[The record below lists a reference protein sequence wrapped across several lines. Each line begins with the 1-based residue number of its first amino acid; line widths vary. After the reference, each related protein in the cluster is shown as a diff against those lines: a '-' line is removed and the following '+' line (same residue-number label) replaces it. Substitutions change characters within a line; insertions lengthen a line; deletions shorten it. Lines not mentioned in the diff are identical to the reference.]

1 MVGIFFQSSFIIAS
15 VAYLLYLDTQPTFT
29 KELLA
34 NTILSFLVFSFWQK
48 KKFKSFD
55 SYFFALAS
63 LTLIL
68 YSAITATIFL
78 PDSQVARQKLYL
90 RFVFYLSSGV
100 FYWLLYKEID
110 KKILLLYAI
119 LASSHIYFFRY
130 HYTSI
135 AILLYLIANLH
146 LLKEIKMAKGNF
158 FDLFSV
164 ALLASILVSTI
175 YSFFYNGSYSTYGT
189 FHFFSGFLIYLFF
202 KLLDQ
207 KQILKTLFI
216 SQFFYLICLILYSMF
231 IVLYFFYN
239 DFQPNFSLRIGG
251 FHVSNIGSMIL
262 VNLPTTIGLY
272 LLQPSE
278 KKQKLIY
285 LFIVFL
291 SLVVLYFTH
300 SRASILG
307 VIIGCTTLFFVYVKL
322 SPDRK
327 GKLLPIF
334 TFFFL
339 FALVFLG
346 KKIIDSD
353 VFNTNSLSARKSI
366 WEAYIERVIHHS
378 LLFGFG
384 SNNEFFHSFLPI
396 QELSPQVIGDLKFY
410 FQNFQAFPH
419 AHNLYLQIFFNYGSV
434 GFAIMIMMIIYT
446 ATKAWKMFRNKS
458 ISPSE
463 GIALAILSSLFFQEI
478 FDYTMIDAM
487 TFYQAI
493 LAIGIL
499 SHPFQAKEGN
509 NQKPLSFPPKYLVAI
524 QIVLMVFI
532 ILLGFNLCLS
542 EKIKLL
548 FRNQFTI
555 DNFSNLKFKDG
566 VADNQILISR
576 FMTIDPLFLP
586 LPIDEKKEQ
595 FAGQV
600 YLEIFHK
607 SKDRLFLEKASGHF
621 QSCIRIFP
629 YSAVCLK
636 RLSEIESLKGD
647 AKNAKDF
654 ESLYKQN
661 DPFGLVVP

>member
-1 MVGIFFQSSFIIAS
+1 M
-15 VAYLLYLDTQPTFT
+15 
-29 KELLA
+29 
-34 NTILSFLVFSFWQK
+34 
-48 KKFKSFD
+48 
-55 SYFFALAS
+55 
-63 LTLIL
+63 
-68 YSAITATIFL
+68 
-78 PDSQVARQKLYL
+78 
-90 RFVFYLSSGV
+90 
-100 FYWLLYKEID
+100 
-110 KKILLLYAI
+110 
-119 LASSHIYFFRY
+119 
-130 HYTSI
+130 
-135 AILLYLIANLH
+135 
-146 LLKEIKMAKGNF
+146 
-158 FDLFSV
+158 
-164 ALLASILVSTI
+164 
-175 YSFFYNGSYSTYGT
+175 
-189 FHFFSGFLIYLFF
+189 
-202 KLLDQ
+202 
-207 KQILKTLFI
+207 
-216 SQFFYLICLILYSMF
+216 
-231 IVLYFFYN
+231 
-239 DFQPNFSLRIGG
+239 
-251 FHVSNIGSMIL
+251 
-262 VNLPTTIGLY
+262 
-272 LLQPSE
+272 
-278 KKQKLIY
+278 
-285 LFIVFL
+285 
-291 SLVVLYFTH
+291 
-300 SRASILG
+300 
-307 VIIGCTTLFFVYVKL
+307 
-322 SPDRK
+322 
-327 GKLLPIF
+327 
-334 TFFFL
+334 
-339 FALVFLG
+339 
-346 KKIIDSD
+346 
-353 VFNTNSLSARKSI
+353 
-366 WEAYIERVIHHS
+366 
-378 LLFGFG
+378 
-384 SNNEFFHSFLPI
+384 PI